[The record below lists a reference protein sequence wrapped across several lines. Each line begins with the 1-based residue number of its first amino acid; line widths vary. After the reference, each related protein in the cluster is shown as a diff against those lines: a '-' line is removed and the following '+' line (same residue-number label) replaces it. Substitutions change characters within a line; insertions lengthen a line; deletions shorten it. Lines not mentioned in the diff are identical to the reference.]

1 MFQEPKEEL
10 KELGQITGDADAV
23 LYVENY
29 DKMKSMVI
37 PTVQKIC
44 EKISIA

>member
-1 MFQEPKEEL
+1 MLQESKEEL

-23 LYVENY
+23 MYVEGY

-44 EKISIA
+44 EKITNA